1 MTEVRG
7 PANGF
12 PNFRIGM
19 RCTVPGARSRFLA
32 GKKRR
37 PSDAGDLQLFYRGA
51 LEELLQ
57 SNRNLEDL
65 KAGKRLDS
73 MRAIA
78 VFTRG
83 GFRYLPHME
92 FSSIGPDRPGDSFR

>member
-1 MTEVRG
+1 MT
-7 PANGF
+7 
-12 PNFRIGM
+12 
-19 RCTVPGARSRFLA
+19 SRTFASVFAAPCLA
-32 GKKRR
+32 LAAAALQAQNTT

-57 SNRNLEDL
+57 SNRNLDDL

-73 MRAIA
+73 IRAIA

-83 GFRYLPHME
+83 GFLHLPHME
-92 FSSIGPDRPGDSFR
+92 FSSIGPDRPGDSFL